1 MGSLLVVGLGNPGPE
16 YAGTRHNAG
25 FMVVNELCRRSGVRL
40 SPGKGEFWYAA
51 AGHDD
56 DVMILVEPV
65 TYMNRSGNAVSEAL
79 AQFALSPSE
88 LVVVVDDFALPLGV
102 LRLRPGGS
110 DGGHNGLAS
119 VIYTLQADQFARV
132 RCGIRKESMPPKD
145 GAAAFVLSPFDVE
158 EQSVA
163 AMMVGRAADAVQEIQ
178 RSGLE
183 RAMGLFNATPSAPA
197 P

>member
-1 MGSLLVVGLGNPGPE
+1 MGSLLIAGLGNPGAE

-25 FMVVNELCRRSGVRL
+25 FMVVNELCLRSGVRL
-40 SPGKGEFWYAA
+40 GPGKGEFWYAS
-51 AGHDD
+51 AGHEDD
-56 DVMILVEPV
+56 LLVLVAPV

-79 AQFALSPSE
+79 AQFGFSLTE
-88 LVVVVDDFALPLGV
+88 LVVIVDDFALPLGT

-119 VIYTLQADQFARV
+119 IIYALQADQFARV
-132 RCGIRKESMPPKD
+132 RCGIRKEVMPPKEMTAD
-145 GAAAFVLSPFDVE
+145 FVLSPFDAE
-158 EQSVA
+158 ELAIVRS
-163 AMMVGRAADAVQEIQ
+163 MIGRAADAVQEIQ

-183 RAMGLFNATPSAPA
+183 RAMGLVNVPPSAPA

>member
-1 MGSLLVVGLGNPGPE
+1 VGSLLVVGLGNPGPE

-40 SPGKGEFWYAA
+40 GPGKGGFWYAS
-51 AGHDD
+51 AGHGDNAM
-56 DVMILVEPV
+56 VLLAPV
-65 TYMNRSGNAVSEAL
+65 TYMNRSGEAVSEAL
-79 AQFALSPSE
+79 TLFGRSRE
-88 LVVVVDDFALPLGV
+88 DLVVIVDDFALPLGM

-119 VIYTLQADQFARV
+119 IVYALQTDQFARI
-132 RCGIRKESMPPKD
+132 RCGIRQEVAPLKEM
-145 GAAAFVLSPFDVE
+145 AAAFVLSPFDAGEMAIVE
-158 EQSVA
+158 S
-163 AMMVGRAADAVQEIQ
+163 MIGRAADAVQEIQ

-183 RAMGLFNATPSAPA
+183 RAMGLFNVTPSAPA

>member
-1 MGSLLVVGLGNPGPE
+1 VGSLLVVGLGNPGPE

-40 SPGKGEFWYAA
+40 GPGKGEFWYAS
-51 AGHDD
+51 AGHADN
-56 DVMILVEPV
+56 VMVLLEPV
-65 TYMNRSGNAVSEAL
+65 TYMNRSGDAVSEAL
-79 AQFALSPSE
+79 AQFGLSLE
-88 LVVVVDDFALPLGV
+88 DLVVIVDDFVLPLGM

-119 VIYTLQADQFARV
+119 VIYALQADQFARV
-132 RCGIRKESMPPKD
+132 RCGIRKEVMPPKEM
-145 GAAAFVLSPFDVE
+145 AAAFVLSPFDPGELAIVE
-158 EQSVA
+158 S
-163 AMMVGRAADAVQEIQ
+163 MIGRAADAVQEIQ

-183 RAMGLFNATPSAPA
+183 RAMGMFNVTPSAPA